1 MFSPKCCGLAVLG
14 KVRYMTIADKRQL
27 ATYVGNGISTQ
38 HVASNSAIYLEAD
51 SNIIV
56 VWNYYR
62 YRLFT

>member
-1 MFSPKCCGLAVLG
+1 
-14 KVRYMTIADKRQL
+14 MTIADKRQL